1 MKNNK
6 KHIQLV
12 ILIMIFSIISCQ
24 NKPTQKLDIWE
35 KVLSSVKSNDKE
47 FLLKISNDTL
57 DCIECNEGKSR
68 ISREKF
74 FSNNYDQL
82 QQLDKKEYSY
92 YVEDSKID
100 GYSKLYRINYNEE
113 NNGNKYNIIYSLL
126 EGEKGI
132 KFLGVFSVP

>member
-1 MKNNK
+1 MKNIK
-6 KHIQLV
+6 KHKQLV

-24 NKPTQKLDIWE
+24 KKSTQKLDIWE

-47 FLLKISNDTL
+47 FLIKISNDTL
-57 DCIECNEGKSR
+57 DCIECNEGKS
-68 ISREKF
+68 IIIKEKF
-74 FSNNYDQL
+74 FSNSYDQL

-92 YVEDSKID
+92 YVENSKID
-100 GYSKLYRINYNEE
+100 GYSKLYRINYNKE